1 MPLALL
7 LSFMFILMNLDDNT
21 LYVTDEH
28 NEKYM
33 FFKGFF
39 FFGKVIQVAIQVKF
53 LFISLL

>member
-7 LSFMFILMNLDDNT
+7 LSFMFILINLDDNT

-39 FFGKVIQVAIQVKF
+39 FGKVIQVAIQVKF